1 MFPRQK
7 SIGRANAIALS
18 ESGWWEGQPARELA
32 KFQLFTVELSMPF
45 EVFRQAIET
54 ALGRPVW
61 VHELVLNYEGIVQE
75 LFGER
80 DAPSLEDIMNLVPSA
95 KRCVMSLDAA

>member
-1 MFPRQK
+1 MSALQK

-18 ESGWWEGQPARELA
+18 ESGWWRGQPARELA
-32 KFQLFTVELSMPF
+32 KFQLMTRELCMPF
-45 EVFRQAIET
+45 EVFRKSLET

-61 VHELVLNYEGIVQE
+61 LHELGFDLDAIIQE

-80 DAPSLEDIMNLVPSA
+80 DAPTLDQILDLLPA
-95 KRCVMSLDAA
+95 GKRCVLSLE

>member
-1 MFPRQK
+1 MSARQK

-18 ESGWWEGQPARELA
+18 KSGWWRGQPARELA
-32 KFQLFTVELSMPF
+32 KFQLMTRELCMPF
-45 EVFRQAIET
+45 DVFRAALES

-61 VHELVLNYEGIVQE
+61 IHELGFDLEAIIQE

-80 DAPSLEDIMNLVPSA
+80 DAPTLDEILALLPTS
-95 KRCVMSLDAA
+95 KRCVLSLDG

>member
-1 MFPRQK
+1 MSAQQK

-18 ESGWWEGQPARELA
+18 ESGWWRGQPARELA
-32 KFQLFTVELSMPF
+32 KFQLMTRELCMPF
-45 EVFRQAIET
+45 EVFRQSLET

-61 VHELVLNYEGIVQE
+61 IHELGFNLEAIIQE

-80 DAPSLEDIMNLVPSA
+80 DAPTLDQILDLLPAA
-95 KRCVMSLDAA
+95 KRCVISL